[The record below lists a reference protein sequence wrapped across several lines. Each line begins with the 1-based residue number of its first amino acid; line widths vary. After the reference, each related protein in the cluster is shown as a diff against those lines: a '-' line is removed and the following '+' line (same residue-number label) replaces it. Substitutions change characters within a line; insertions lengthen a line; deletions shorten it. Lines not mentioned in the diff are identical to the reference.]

1 LHRDV
6 TGRRR
11 ERALRIGVAWAALF
25 MVLAGGLGACRLAQ
39 REGGPA
45 LSRSRAKAVP
55 RRERSSSPQAV
66 GSPRIGEQR
75 YAGKR
80 YIVCE
85 VDLDRD
91 RLELFWRDDA
101 GRPFTTFD
109 ALAGSLRSKGR
120 RLAFAMNA
128 GMFREDYSPVGLY
141 VEGGKQL
148 RKLNRARGS
157 GNFCWKPNG
166 VFLLTRSGARVV
178 ETSRYPAHAVGA
190 VCATQSGP
198 MLVIDGKLHP
208 GFGKSSQSRLIRNGV
223 GVVSPRKVVFAI
235 AQDPVNFHEFAAF
248 FRDGL
253 QCRNALYLDGSV
265 SSLYSAALNRDDSW
279 ALLGPMVAV
288 TVAADDRK

>member
-1 LHRDV
+1 LHSNA
-6 TGRRR
+6 GRRE
-11 ERALRIGVAWAALF
+11 ERGLRVAVAWAALLA
-25 MVLAGGLGACRLAQ
+25 VLAGGLGACRLAQ
-39 REGGPA
+39 REE
-45 LSRSRAKAVP
+45 RRAPSGTQARTVP
-55 RRERSSSPQAV
+55 KGKGASPSQAD
-66 GSPRIGEQR
+66 GAPRVGEQQ

-91 RLELFWRDDA
+91 RLELFWRDDG

-109 ALAGSLRSKGR
+109 ALADWLRGKGR
-120 RLAFAMNA
+120 RLVFATNA

-166 VFLLTRSGARVV
+166 VFVLTRAGARVV
-178 ETSRYPAHAVGA
+178 ETSRYPGLGA
-190 VCATQSGP
+190 GARYATQSGP

-208 GFGKSSQSRLIRNGV
+208 NFGQGSQSRLIRNGV
-223 GVVSPRKVVFAI
+223 GVVSPRRVVFAI
-235 AQDPVNFHEFAAF
+235 AEDPVNFYEFATF

-265 SSLYSAALNRDDSW
+265 SSLYSTALNRNDNW
-279 ALLGPMVAV
+279 ALLGPMAAV
-288 TVAADDRK
+288 TVAAEDRR